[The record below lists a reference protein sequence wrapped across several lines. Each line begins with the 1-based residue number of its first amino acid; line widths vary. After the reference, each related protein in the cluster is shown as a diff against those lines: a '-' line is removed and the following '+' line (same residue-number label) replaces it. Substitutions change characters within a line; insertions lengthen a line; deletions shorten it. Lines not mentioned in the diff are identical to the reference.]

1 MSIFFNKL
9 VKETAENSR
18 LTEQHQ
24 HIQHGKTSCL
34 LHSIA
39 VAYYSFKFVNF
50 FRKNKVLDNSLI
62 RGALL
67 QDYFLYDWHTGDE
80 GTNLH
85 GFLHPKR
92 ALENANKDFELND
105 IEANI
110 IKNHMFPL
118 TPVPPK
124 YFESITVCLL
134 DKICSIYET
143 FKAKAYMNHFPIQ
156 SALSV
161 ALETSET

>member
-1 MSIFFNKL
+1 MGIFFNKL
-9 VKETAENSR
+9 VKETVKNSK
-18 LTEQHQ
+18 LAEQHRF
-24 HIQHGKTSCL
+24 IQHGKTSCL

-39 VAYYSFKFVNF
+39 VAYYSFKVIKF
-50 FRKNKVLDNSLI
+50 FRKNHLANNSLI

-67 QDYFLYDWHTGDE
+67 HDYFLYDWHIPSEETK
-80 GTNLH
+80 LH
-85 GFLHPKR
+85 GFLHPIR
-92 ALENANKDFELND
+92 ALENANKEFILDD
-105 IEANI
+105 IEKNI

-124 YFESITVCLL
+124 YLESIVVCIL

-143 FKAKAYMNHFPIQ
+143 FKMKAYRNHRSIQ

-161 ALETSET
+161 ALETSEM